1 MHSAK
6 PFGAPCRPI
15 LKWGREIFVGNIY
28 SVIAITTKSCHCL
41 CVRCIQ
47 RFPRCRFPEGVTL
60 GSSFE
65 KVNGRFEL
73 YHGTLVNPDGSYSCR
88 LYGGELFYRK
98 KPLSPEQIQALLNVA
113 ERTPDPT
120 LIGLINQVILDS
132 YTPPNYAVPQIY
144 WRVWSTVYAK
154 P

>member
-1 MHSAK
+1 M
-6 PFGAPCRPI
+6 
-15 LKWGREIFVGNIY
+15 GNLY
-28 SVIAITTKSCHCL
+28 SVIAITAKSCHCL

-88 LYGGELFYRK
+88 LYGGELFHRK
-98 KPLSPEQIQALLNVA
+98 KPLPPEQIQALLNTVEKA
-113 ERTPDPT
+113 PDPT
-120 LIGLINQVILDS
+120 LTLLINQVILDA
-132 YTPPNYAVPQIY
+132 YTLPNYAVPPDLLARLEHCLREVPSYSQPLSL
-144 WRVWSTVYAK
+144 RTTL
-154 P
+154 

>member
-1 MHSAK
+1 M
-6 PFGAPCRPI
+6 
-15 LKWGREIFVGNIY
+15 GNIY

-88 LYGGELFYRK
+88 LYGGELFHRK
-98 KPLSPEQIQALLNVA
+98 KPLPPEQIQALLNTVEKA
-113 ERTPDPT
+113 PDPT
-120 LIGLINQVILDS
+120 LTLLINQVILDA
-132 YTPPNYAVPQIY
+132 YTLPNYAVPPDLLARLEHCLREVPSYSQPLSL
-144 WRVWSTVYAK
+144 RTTL
-154 P
+154 